1 MSLLFH
7 KQHHS
12 NKHSVLQIPL
22 PNETIDKFFLLE
34 VLVHIILPQYV
45 TDVMKFVAALLHC
58 TVHKVDVCPYK
69 MAS

>member
-1 MSLLFH
+1 MALLLVIFFRFH
-7 KQHHS
+7 S
-12 NKHSVLQIPL
+12 
-22 PNETIDKFFLLE
+22 LE
-34 VLVHIILPQYV
+34 VLVHIILLQYL